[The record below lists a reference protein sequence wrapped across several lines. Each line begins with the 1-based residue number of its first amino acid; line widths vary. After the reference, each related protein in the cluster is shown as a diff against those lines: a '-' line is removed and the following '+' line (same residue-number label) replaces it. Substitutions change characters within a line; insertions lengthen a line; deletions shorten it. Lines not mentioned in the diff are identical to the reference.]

1 MLAHH
6 TLLLKKGRQLK
17 SPENSNLREGVK
29 VFAALYPSL
38 LVNVAVIF
46 SFVQYNT

>member
-6 TLLLKKGRQLK
+6 TLLLKKGQLK